1 MQKSFRRKSR
11 RKLSQEWCCF
21 MPSRCLL
28 AGLALLGLTLAPA
41 ALAYGISDGAT
52 HDLDAN
58 GTRIAALPQDERFAA
73 ALRTVSPA
81 MVRSDIAALVAFRNR
96 STLSSMTPNLPPGTG
111 ATAASE
117 WVFAQYTAI
126 SQACGG
132 CLEVRRDT
140 FVEQPMSRIPV
151 PTTITNVYAV
161 LKGTDPAQANRT
173 VLVTGHYDSRNSTN
187 ENTTDEAPG
196 ANDDASGV
204 AVSIE
209 SARALAKLKFP
220 ATIIFAAVAGEEQGL
235 NGSRHLAETLKQQG
249 VGLEAVLNNDIVGG
263 NTTPGQE
270 QLQDKHAVR
279 VFSEGIP
286 SAATPEEVKAI
297 ELLGYESDSPS
308 RELAR
313 AITAV
318 DATYFGSGAGSTAT
332 YFHPVLEL
340 RRDRFLRGGDH
351 TAFNGEGFAAVRFTE
366 WREDFN
372 HQHQNVRIENGV
384 QYGDLIKYV
393 DMDYVANVAR
403 LNAATL
409 ATLASAPAPP
419 ADVQVITAPPPGI
432 AGDNNTTLLW
442 KPGPGAPASTRY
454 QVLWR
459 ELAESNWTHQA
470 DVAAG
475 SGNRVT
481 LPVSKDNVIFGVRSL
496 DPAGHA
502 SLAVAPYP
510 PHPAPAA
517 AK

>member
-1 MQKSFRRKSR
+1 MQKSSNHWHVL
-11 RKLSQEWCCF
+11 LSGVLF
-21 MPSRCLL
+21 AAS
-28 AGLALLGLTLAPA
+28 AAHAL
-41 ALAYGISDGAT
+41 SDDRT
-52 HDLDAN
+52 HDLDAS
-58 GTRIAALPQDERFAA
+58 GSRIASLPMDPRIDA
-73 ALRTVSPA
+73 ALHSISAVA
-81 MVRSDIAALVAFRNR
+81 VRSDIAALVAFRNR

-111 ATAASE
+111 VTAAAD
-117 WVFAQYTAI
+117 WVFAQYTTI
-126 SQACGG
+126 SQTCGG
-132 CLEVRRDT
+132 CLEVKRDT
-140 FVEQPMSRIPV
+140 FVEQPTARIAV

-161 LKGTDPAQANRT
+161 LKGTDPAQSNRT

-235 NGSRHLAETLKQQG
+235 NGSRHLAHTLKAQG
-249 VGLEAVLNNDIVGG
+249 VDLEAVLNNDIVGG

-270 QLQDKHAVR
+270 QLQDKRAVR

-286 SAATPEEVKAI
+286 AVATADQIKQI

-313 AITAV
+313 AIADV
-318 DATYFGSGAGSTAT
+318 DAAYFGHGTAAPAAKNAA

-351 TAFNGEGFAAVRFTE
+351 TSFNGEGFTAVRFTE

-372 HQHQNVRIENGV
+372 HQHQNVRMENGV
-384 QYGDLIKYV
+384 QFGDLLQYV
-393 DMDYVANVAR
+393 DMDYVADVAR

-409 ATLASAPAPP
+409 ATLAAAPP
-419 ADVQVITAPPPGI
+419 PPANVQVDTTPPPGI
-432 AGDNNTTLLW
+432 AGDNNSTLLW
-442 KPGPGAPASTRY
+442 QPGPGAPAGTRY
-454 QVLWR
+454 QILWR
-459 ELAESNWTHQA
+459 ELAESIWTHQA
-470 DVAAG
+470 DVPQNAG
-475 SGNRVT
+475 NTIT

-496 DPAGHA
+496 DTAGKA
-502 SLAVAPYP
+502 SLAVVPYP
-510 PHPAPAA
+510 LPRVAAPAPPVP